1 MKIKNLIV
9 TLSTAVFGGVVA
21 IFLYAKVVTGQPVEK
36 ISIEPG
42 QPVHLASWAG
52 QDARDVTYP
61 DFTFAAEKA
70 IHCVVHIKVK
80 STQNVYAGS
89 GNPFFDFFYGYREK
103 QVPMENYVGSGVIIS
118 ADGYIVTNNH
128 VIATADEVE
137 ISLNDKRV
145 LPAKII
151 GTDPTTDLALLKVD
165 ETGLPYLAYGNA
177 EALRVG
183 EWVLAVGNPYNLT
196 STVTAGIVS
205 AKARHLG
212 IITSSQLG
220 IESFIQTD
228 AAVNPGNSGG
238 ALVNTRGELVGINTA
253 IASRTGDYSGNSF
266 AIPVTIVENV
276 IADLKEYGHVQR
288 ARLGVNIQE
297 VTSEIV
303 KEKGLGKIEGVY
315 VASTREDGAAAAAGI
330 KEGDVIKAI
339 NNVNVNSFSE
349 LQEQLSK
356 YRPNDRVE
364 VTIVRDKNIKQIPVT
379 LRNTENN
386 TQILRGD
393 NENLVLGAKFEE
405 ISAGD
410 KQRLRLRAGVRVKD
424 VGEDK
429 LKELGVRNGFIIV
442 SVNDKPVNSAKDIQA
457 NINTVKPRGQIL
469 IRGVYPGGQTVLY
482 GFEK

>member
-9 TLSTAVFGGVVA
+9 TLITAVFGGVVA
-21 IFLYAKVVTGQPVEK
+21 IFLYTKAVTGQTVEK
-36 ISIEPG
+36 ISAEPAR
-42 QPVHLASWAG
+42 PVHLASWAG

-80 STQNVYAGS
+80 STQNVYSGS
-89 GNPFFDFFYGYREK
+89 GNPFYDFFYGYREK

-128 VIATADEVE
+128 VIARADEVE
-137 ISLNDKRV
+137 ISLNDKRM

-151 GTDPTTDLALLKVD
+151 GIDPTTDLALLKVD
-165 ETGLPYLAYGNA
+165 ETGLPYLAYGDA

-212 IITSSQLG
+212 IITSQIG

-238 ALVNTRGELVGINTA
+238 ALVNIRGELVGINTA

-266 AIPVTIVENV
+266 AIPVTIVQKV

-288 ARLGVNIQE
+288 ARLGVNIEE
-297 VTSEIV
+297 VTSELV
-303 KEKGLGKIEGVY
+303 KEKGLGKIEGIY
-315 VASTREDGAAAAAGI
+315 VAGTMEDGAAAAAGI
-330 KEGDVIKAI
+330 REGDVIKAI

-356 YRPNDRVE
+356 YRPSDRVE
-364 VTIVRDKNIKQIPVT
+364 VTIIRDKNIKQIPVT
-379 LRNTENN
+379 LRNIDGNTE
-386 TQILRGD
+386 ILRGD

-405 ISAGD
+405 ISTGD

-424 VGEDK
+424 AGDGK
-429 LKELGVRNGFIIV
+429 LKEMGVRNGFIIV

-457 NINTVKPRGQIL
+457 NINAVESKGQIL
-469 IRGVYPGGQTVLY
+469 IRGIYPGGQTVLY